1 MTSRWSNGALV
12 AASVFL
18 TASGVGG
25 PGLAD
30 EAARSL
36 TVAHLEAGTL
46 AAGETE
52 LAALVQRD
60 PGNDEARMGLGVVRF
75 MAAVEHLSQGL
86 YRYGMRS
93 PQSFMMPVLRLPVPE
108 NPNPQPITYADFRGL
123 IQGFVTDIAA
133 AEAALAE
140 VRSGDARLPLDLA
153 QVRYDADGD
162 GTVGPDESLI
172 AVIQHITAFG
182 PDDLP
187 PTLTFAFDRAD
198 ALWLRGYANVMMGF
212 GEFVLAHDWHES
224 FEASFFHFFPAMR
237 SPFRDALAPPS
248 PDMYREAAPIADF
261 ISFFHIRWPV
271 AEPARMAS
279 VLAHF
284 KSMVGLSRETWQAVL
299 AETDD
304 DREWLPG
311 PNQESPFQ
319 SILIDE
325 ASVAAWQVV
334 LDEMDAVLDGRK
346 LVPHWRFTK
355 GFNLRKVFEEP
366 RPFDLVLWIT
376 GPAALPYLEDG
387 PISSSTDWERIVGP
401 GGGAF
406 WGLGGLVEKTPP
418 PPPRGGRGGP
428 GALRLPQFVGTAGP
442 VPRPLSGRASICS
455 RARASARSSAWVL
468 NVGAPSS
475 CSAEA
480 VTYSERS
487 PFSSVR
493 GSIASIAIATLFL
506 PMPRKPPTPTTTA
519 LICPSSVSSRSS
531 TLPRFSSLAL

>member
-387 PISSSTDWERIVGP
+387 PISSSTDWERIVAAF
-401 GGGAF
+401 GGNF
-406 WGLGGLVEKTPP
+406 GLF
-418 PPPRGGRGGP
+418 
-428 GALRLPQFVGTAGP
+428 AIFV
-442 VPRPLSGRASICS
+442 
-455 RARASARSSAWVL
+455 
-468 NVGAPSS
+468 N
-475 CSAEA
+475 
-480 VTYSERS
+480 
-487 PFSSVR
+487 
-493 GSIASIAIATLFL
+493 
-506 PMPRKPPTPTTTA
+506 
-519 LICPSSVSSRSS
+519 
-531 TLPRFSSLAL
+531 